1 MYLERDR
8 DLDLNIFG
16 RAIRQTKAFVK
27 AQPIDGRV
35 RVRVRKRQA
44 AVYAES
50 GWSEKTLK
58 RPYLE
63 TMMCFELL
71 NST

>member
-1 MYLERDR
+1 
-8 DLDLNIFG
+8 
-16 RAIRQTKAFVK
+16 
-27 AQPIDGRV
+27 
-35 RVRVRKRQA
+35 
-44 AVYAES
+44 VYAES

-71 NST
+71 NSNV

>member
-1 MYLERDR
+1 MGVTDCTANESFRE
-8 DLDLNIFG
+8 G
-16 RAIRQTKAFVK
+16 AA
-27 AQPIDGRV
+27 DGRV

-63 TMMCFELL
+63 MGVCFELL